1 MHVPI
6 PTPIYRF
13 THIDNLKIYLY
24 RGGLHAPNF
33 FPVDGFRYHTC
44 HNLEI
49 QGVRRERK
57 VTCGPGGVIHDYVAF
72 YFGYLSPMML
82 KLNSGQVEGY
92 SEGQKPLIFLV
103 SKCQDIVEKGIK
115 FVFFDGH
122 GIAKF
127 SHPYDNLDDL
137 DKIDWD
143 VVYKRYWHDT
153 IQDMDRQRR
162 KQAEFLVYRFCDWSF
177 INEIGVIDDSM
188 KTKVEEILHAFP
200 PELWRPVNV
209 QRSWYFN

>member
-1 MHVPI
+1 MPVPI

-13 THIDNLKIYLY
+13 THIDNLRIYLSHE
-24 RGGLHAPNF
+24 GLYAPNF
-33 FPVDGFRYHTC
+33 FPDDGIEYHTC

-57 VTCGPGGVIHDYVAF
+57 IECGPGGVIHDYVAF
-72 YFGYLSPMML
+72 YFGFLSPMML
-82 KLNSGQVEGY
+82 QLKTGQVEGY
-92 SEGQKPLIFLV
+92 CEGQQPLIYLV
-103 SKCQDIVEKGIK
+103 SKCQNIAHNGAQ

-127 SHPYDNLDDL
+127 SHSYDDLDDL

-143 VVYKRYWHDT
+143 VVYMRYWHDT

-162 KQAEFLVYRFCDWSF
+162 KQAEFLVYRFCNWSF
-177 INEIGVIDDSM
+177 INEIGVIDNSV

-200 PELWRPVNV
+200 QKLRRPVNIK
-209 QRSWYFN
+209 RNWYF